1 MAKTLIK
8 NNKRQGDEVSN
19 KSVAT
24 LVTFPNTIDSIR
36 NFRNNIKAYGYLECM
51 LSVFS
56 DLEKAE
62 GYEEMYHDIKY
73 MVANNDLEELMT
85 FHKIHKKMMGYAKSK
100 RERTAI
106 NTFIICMLH
115 KSNKELGLY
124 NL

>member
-1 MAKTLIK
+1 MTKTLIK
-8 NNKRQGDEVSN
+8 NNKREGDEVSN

-51 LSVFS
+51 LSVFN
-56 DLEKAE
+56 DLKKAE
-62 GYEEMYHDIKY
+62 GYEEMYHDIKS
-73 MVANNDLEELMT
+73 MVANNNLEELMT
-85 FHKIHKKMMGYAKSK
+85 FHEKMMSYTKSE
-100 RERTAI
+100 RERTAV

>member
-1 MAKTLIK
+1 MPKALIK
-8 NNKRQGDEVSN
+8 NNKRERDEVSK
-19 KSVAT
+19 KSVVT

-51 LSVFS
+51 LSVFNG
-56 DLEKAE
+56 LKKAE
-62 GYEEMYHDIKY
+62 GYKEMYHDIKS

-85 FHKIHKKMMGYAKSK
+85 FHKKMMDYAKSR

>member
-1 MAKTLIK
+1 MTKTLIK
-8 NNKRQGDEVSN
+8 NDKKEEDEVSN

-24 LVTFPNTIDSIR
+24 LVTFPSTIDSIR

-51 LSVFS
+51 LSVFN
-56 DLEKAE
+56 DLKKAE
-62 GYEEMYHDIKY
+62 GYEEMYHDIKS
-73 MVANNDLEELMT
+73 MVANNDLEGLMT
-85 FHKIHKKMMGYAKSK
+85 FHKKMMGYAKSK

>member
-51 LSVFS
+51 LSVFN
-56 DLEKAE
+56 DLKKAE
-62 GYEEMYHDIKY
+62 DM
-73 MVANNDLEELMT
+73 
-85 FHKIHKKMMGYAKSK
+85 KKCTM
-100 RERTAI
+100 I
-106 NTFIICMLH
+106 
-115 KSNKELGLY
+115 
-124 NL
+124 

>member
-8 NNKRQGDEVSN
+8 NNKREGDEVSN

-51 LSVFS
+51 LSVFN
-56 DLEKAE
+56 DLKKAE
-62 GYEEMYHDIKY
+62 GYEEMYHNIKS
-73 MVANNDLEELMT
+73 MVSNNDLEELMT
-85 FHKIHKKMMGYAKSK
+85 FHKKMMGYAKSK

>member
-1 MAKTLIK
+1 MAKTLIR
-8 NNKRQGDEVSN
+8 NNKREEDEVSN

-51 LSVFS
+51 LSVFN
-56 DLEKAE
+56 DLKKGE
-62 GYEEMYHDIKY
+62 GYEEMHHNIKS

-85 FHKIHKKMMGYAKSK
+85 FHKKMMGYAKSK

-106 NTFIICMLH
+106 NTFIICILH